1 MTTNSEVKLETVLTK
16 TKSFEPIPEEEDG
29 DKIDCNNNQGTE
41 EVEGHSGRG
50 HLEIKKGVK
59 FLCSLLM

>member
-41 EVEGHSGRG
+41 EVERH
-50 HLEIKKGVK
+50 
-59 FLCSLLM
+59 